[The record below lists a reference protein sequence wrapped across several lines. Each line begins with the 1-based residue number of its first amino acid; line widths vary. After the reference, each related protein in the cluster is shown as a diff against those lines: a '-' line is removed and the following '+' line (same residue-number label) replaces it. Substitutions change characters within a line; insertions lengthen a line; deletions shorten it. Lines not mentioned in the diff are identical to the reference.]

1 MNELTREQK
10 IRLTALMAK
19 PKLTPAETE
28 ELEMLKPA
36 AKAAN
41 WNYATDSIEDED
53 EKGLSDDEVKGIV
66 VDALK
71 GIGLDAETVTA
82 IKDGLKASGKAL
94 SAEDVS
100 TSIQKHLGGHAVDQK
115 ALTDA
120 VTKAISAQKGLTEAD
135 LTKAL
140 ENFSKTIKSP
150 SRHEFPVNSG
160 EASFPIESRAGNL
173 TVGQKQL
180 LNICMMN
187 VGESAIIA
195 GKSIRPKSENDGITA
210 EQLAQASRNGE
221 FVSKSIRAEMLNG
234 RKAITAGGSGSGAE
248 LVNTDLSS
256 DLQTRLYLESAV
268 AAEFVGQ
275 EIQMPTNPFQ
285 IPMATTRPSFFIGD
299 ETGATPTE
307 SSPATT
313 RPTLTAGKLIGMSN
327 YSYEAEEDAIIAILP
342 MLQEQLGS
350 AAADALE
357 GALIN
362 GDTTATHM
370 DGDINAVSAHSSKL
384 FKGFRKLALA
394 AGGICAVDISA
405 GGISTDNIGSLRKNM
420 GKYGI
425 KPRDLILIAGPKG
438 YNDLVQLAETLTF
451 QNVGTGSLARILTG
465 DAPSLFGM
473 RIITSS
479 QCREDLNASG
489 VDEISGVAD
498 RGSILIV
505 HKPSFLMGVRRG
517 FTVDVWNDKR
527 TQMNSVIA
535 SFRRAFT
542 PKETPST
549 TEPMVVLGYKHTA

>member
-1 MNELTREQK
+1 MKLTRDQK
-10 IRLTALMAK
+10 IRLKALLSKDAKSLTADETTELNT
-19 PKLTPAETE
+19 LTA
-28 ELEMLKPA
+28 A

-41 WNYATDSIEDED
+41 WDAATDPIEDED
-53 EKGLSDDEVKGIV
+53 EKGLTDDEVKGIV

-82 IKDGLKASGKAL
+82 IKDGLKASGKSL
-94 SAEDVS
+94 TAEDVS
-100 TSIQKHLGGHAVDQK
+100 TAIQKHLGGNAVDQK

-120 VTKAISAQKGLTEAD
+120 VTKAVSAQKGLTEAD

-140 ENFSKTIKSP
+140 ENFSKNLKSP

-180 LNICMMN
+180 LNICMMH
-187 VGESAIIA
+187 VGESAILS
-195 GKSIRPKSENDGITA
+195 GKSVRPKSENDGITA
-210 EQLAQASRNGE
+210 EQLAQACRNGE
-221 FVSKSIRAEMLNG
+221 FVSKTIRAEMLNG

-285 IPMATTRPSFFIGD
+285 LPMTTTRPFFRIGD
-299 ETGATPTE
+299 ETGSVPTA
-307 SSPATT
+307 STPATT
-313 RPTLTAGKLIGMSN
+313 RPTLTAGKLIGMSE

-362 GDTTATHM
+362 GDTGTHM
-370 DGDINAVSAHSSKL
+370 DGDIEAVSGHSSKL
-384 FKGFRKLALA
+384 FKGFRSLALD
-394 AGGICAVDISA
+394 AGGICTVDISA
-405 GGISTDNIGSLRKNM
+405 GGISTDNIGSMRKNM

-473 RIITSS
+473 RIITSA
-479 QCREDLNASG
+479 QCREDLNAAG
-489 VDEISGVAD
+489 VDEVAGVAD

-505 HKPSFLMGVRRG
+505 HKPSFLLGVRRG
-517 FTVDVWNDKR
+517 FTVEVDTDKR

-549 TEPMVVLGYKHTA
+549 TEPMVILGFKHVA